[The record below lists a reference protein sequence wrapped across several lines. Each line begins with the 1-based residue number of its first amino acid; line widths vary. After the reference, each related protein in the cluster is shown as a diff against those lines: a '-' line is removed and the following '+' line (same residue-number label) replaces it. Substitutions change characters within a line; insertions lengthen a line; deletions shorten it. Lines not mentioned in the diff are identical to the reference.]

1 MKIIIKE
8 NQKNLLV
15 ESKQIESAQNLVDM
29 AVDDYVEGCS
39 RRHAF
44 RNLEL
49 ALCKGFK
56 NGTTK
61 LKVFDVKKIHD
72 HYNVKLSIHTDQEW
86 FQREDFQDFEITLQ
100 IKVAN
105 IIGTHKYG
113 FVITDMKLD
122 DGEGEDMIFESREMS
137 IKLKRRFSEL
147 KPELEKIG
155 ESIEY
160 QTEIQDPCDFE
171 DENDYADYCIGQGL
185 YFYYNDDEDEDYE
198 DPPEEMVEVR
208 DEVEDY
214 LEKKYHDYLVD
225 IYNDLVTNCK

>member
-1 MKIIIKE
+1 MKIIISKDQ
-8 NQKNLLV
+8 QKVLF

-61 LKVFDVKKIHD
+61 LKVLDVKKIHD

-86 FQREDFQDFEITLQ
+86 FQRADFEDFEITLQ

-105 IIGTHKYG
+105 IIGTHKYV
-113 FVITDMKLD
+113 FDMRDMELN
-122 DGEGEDMIFESREMS
+122 DGEGEDMINESREMS
-137 IKLKRRFSEL
+137 TKLRRRFSEL
-147 KPELEKIG
+147 EKIG
-155 ESIEY
+155 DIIEY

-171 DENDYADYCIGQGL
+171 DETDYADFCIGQGL
-185 YFYYNDDEDEDYE
+185 TFYYNDEEDEDYE
-198 DPPEEMVEVR
+198 YPPDEMVEVR
-208 DEVEDY
+208 DEVEGY
-214 LEKKYHDYLVD
+214 LEEKYHDYLVD
-225 IYNDLVTNCK
+225 IYNDLVENCN

>member
-1 MKIIIKE
+1 MRIIISKDQ
-8 NQKNLLV
+8 QKVLL
-15 ESKQIESAQNLVDM
+15 ESKQIDSVQNLVDM

-61 LKVFDVKKIHD
+61 LKVLDVKKIHD

-86 FQREDFQDFEITLQ
+86 FKRADFEDFEITLQ

-113 FVITDMKLD
+113 FYIEDMELN
-122 DGEGEDMIFESREMS
+122 DGEEEDMINESREMS

-147 KPELEKIG
+147 EKIE
-155 ESIEY
+155 ESIEF
-160 QTEIQDPCDFE
+160 QTEVQDPCNFE
-171 DENDYADYCIGQGL
+171 DENDYADFCIGQGL
-185 YFYYNDDEDEDYE
+185 TFYYNDEEQDDYE
-198 DPPEEMVEVR
+198 YPSDEMVDVR
-208 DEVEDY
+208 DEVEEY
-214 LEKKYHDYLVD
+214 LQEKYYDYLVD
-225 IYNDLVTNCK
+225 IYNDLVKDCN

>member
-1 MKIIIKE
+1 MKIIISE
-8 NQKNLLV
+8 DQQKVLL
-15 ESKQIESAQNLVDM
+15 ESKQIDSVQNLVDM

-39 RRHAF
+39 GRHAF

-61 LKVFDVKKIHD
+61 LKVLDVKKVHD

-86 FQREDFQDFEITLQ
+86 FQRADFEDFEITLQ

-113 FVITDMKLD
+113 FDIKDMELN
-122 DGEGEDMIFESREMS
+122 DGEGEDMISESREMS
-137 IKLKRRFSEL
+137 TKLRRRFSEL
-147 KPELEKIG
+147 EKIG
-155 ESIEY
+155 DIIEY

-171 DENDYADYCIGQGL
+171 DETDYADFCIGQGL
-185 YFYYNDDEDEDYE
+185 TFYYNDEEDEEYE
-198 DPPEEMVEVR
+198 YPSDEMVEVR
-208 DEVEDY
+208 DEVEEY
-214 LEKKYHDYLVD
+214 LEKKYHNYLVD
-225 IYNDLVTNCK
+225 IYNDIVTNCK

>member
-1 MKIIIKE
+1 MKIIITE
-8 NQKNLLV
+8 DQQKVLL
-15 ESKQIESAQNLVDM
+15 ESKQINSAQNLVDM

-39 RRHAF
+39 RMYAF

-61 LKVFDVKKIHD
+61 LKVLDVKKIHD
-72 HYNVKLSIHTDQEW
+72 HYDVKLSIHTDQEW
-86 FQREDFQDFEITLQ
+86 FQRADFQDFEITLQ

-113 FVITDMKLD
+113 FDIEEIELNDGDEEVIS
-122 DGEGEDMIFESREMS
+122 ESREMS
-137 IKLKRRFSEL
+137 IKLQRRFSVL

-171 DENDYADYCIGQGL
+171 DENDYADFCIGQGL

-198 DPPEEMVEVR
+198 YPPEEMIEVR
-208 DEVEDY
+208 DEVEEY

-225 IYNDLVTNCK
+225 IYNDLVENCN